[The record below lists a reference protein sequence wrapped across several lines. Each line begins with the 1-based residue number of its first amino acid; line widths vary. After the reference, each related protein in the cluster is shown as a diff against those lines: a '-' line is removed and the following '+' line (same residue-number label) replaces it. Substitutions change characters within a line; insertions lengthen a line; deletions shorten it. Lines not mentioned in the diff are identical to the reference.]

1 MRTSKI
7 AQYILVRSGIYY
19 VRITV
24 PDDIRHIVGKNE
36 LKRSLYT
43 RDRNEAGQ
51 RAPSLIASFQR
62 ELDRA
67 RSQCTPVHPTISE
80 VPVEDARQFVR
91 SRLANMQALPDRSR
105 GAGRQFIAGGGR
117 VRQERLAENRQL
129 LEFLTEVEQSDQWDH
144 WRAALGRSTVY
155 AFEHEHVVAIAPRSQ
170 ASGVLRELGAQA
182 QIEHVRRAIHR
193 DEQPFT
199 TAPAPD
205 LGGGFPDRDAT
216 LSLERLLK
224 VYREDKEQTW
234 RPSSGLAFRK
244 VEGLLIDWFGR
255 DRDVQSIARN
265 DWRELFRSLPHMPA
279 SRAKVKAYRG
289 MSLRQVIQ
297 AADQAAEPVVRLSA
311 KSCADYVIHIQSV
324 LNWASREELL
334 PKNAAKSLS
343 APSTA
348 RIGTV
353 KKPFTTELLQRLFCA
368 PPYLIQPDRPPD
380 EGRYWLPL
388 IALFSGMRSGEI
400 AQLRTSAIEPIDG
413 ILCIRLTDPHL
424 LKTEGSVRDVP
435 VHSELLRLGFGRLV
449 ERRRETE
456 QELMFPDIRQN
467 GKDDRSSE
475 FSKSFRKMLVGAG
488 IEDPSLTMHS
498 FRHTFAHALVA
509 AQVPQATAEA
519 LQGWGGK
526 KPRNMFAHYGGRPP
540 VSQLAEAVEHVVFPA
555 LNLQHLYSCISTPTT
570 SQRRQFD

>member
-19 VRITV
+19 VRMTV
-24 PDDIRHIVGKNE
+24 PHELRHIVGKNE
-36 LKRSLYT
+36 LKRSLNT
-43 RDRNEAGQ
+43 RDRHEAGQ

-67 RSQCTPVHPTISE
+67 RSRCTPVHPTMSE
-80 VPVEDARQFVR
+80 VPVEDARQFVA

-105 GAGRQFIAGGGR
+105 GAGRQFIAGGGG
-117 VRQERLAENRQL
+117 VRQQRLAENRRL
-129 LEFLTEVEQSDQWDH
+129 LEFFTEVEQGDQWDH
-144 WRAALGRSTVY
+144 WRAALGRSATH
-155 AFEHEHVVAIAPRSQ
+155 AFERERGVAIAPRSQ
-170 ASGVLRELGAQA
+170 ARGVLMEFSAQA

-193 DEQPFT
+193 DEEPFT

-205 LGGGFPDRDAT
+205 LGGLFPDRDAT
-216 LSLERLLK
+216 LTLDRLLK
-224 VYREDKEQTW
+224 AYREDKEQTW

-255 DRDVQSIARN
+255 DRAVLSIARN
-265 DWRELFRSLPHMPA
+265 DWRELFRSLARVPA
-279 SRAKVKAYRG
+279 SRAKIKAYRG

-297 AADQAAEPVVRLSA
+297 AADQAVGPVVRLSA

-334 PKNAAKSLS
+334 PKNAAKSLG
-343 APSTA
+343 APTTA

-353 KKPFTTELLQRLFCA
+353 RKPFTTELLQRLFCA
-368 PPYLIQPDRPPD
+368 PPYLGHLKQPPD
-380 EGRYWLPL
+380 DGRYWLPL

-400 AQLRTSAIEPIDG
+400 AQLGTSAIEEIG
-413 ILCIRLTDPHL
+413 GVLCIRLSDPRL

-435 VHSELLRLGFGRLV
+435 VHSELLRLGFGELA
-449 ERRRETE
+449 ERRRGTGEA
-456 QELMFPDIRQN
+456 LLFPDIREN

-475 FSKSFRKMLVGAG
+475 FSKSFKKMLVGAG

-540 VSQLAEAVEHVVFPA
+540 LSQLAEAVEQVVFPT
-555 LNLQHLYSCISTPTT
+555 LNLQHLYSCTSTPTT

>member
-1 MRTSKI
+1 M
-7 AQYILVRSGIYY
+7 
-19 VRITV
+19 
-24 PDDIRHIVGKNE
+24 VGKNE
-36 LKRSLYT
+36 LKQSLNT
-43 RDRNEAGQ
+43 RDRNEAGR
-51 RAPSLIASFQR
+51 RAPGLIASFQR

-67 RSQCTPVHPTISE
+67 RSQCTPVHPIISD
-80 VPVEDARQFVR
+80 VPIEDARQYVKV
-91 SRLANMQALPDRSR
+91 RLANMQALPDQSR
-105 GAGRQFIAGGGR
+105 GAGRQFITGGGS
-117 VRQERLAENRQL
+117 VRRERLAENRQL

-144 WRAALGRSTVY
+144 WRAALGRSTID
-155 AFEHEHVVAIAPRSQ
+155 AFEDEHIVAIAPRSQ
-170 ASGVLRELGAQA
+170 ASGVLREFGAQA

-193 DEQPFT
+193 DEQPFS
-199 TAPAPD
+199 TAPTPD
-205 LGGGFPDRDAT
+205 LGGRFPDRDAT
-216 LSLERLLK
+216 LTLERLLR

-244 VEGLLIDWFGR
+244 VEGLLIDWFGK
-255 DRDVQSIARN
+255 DRDVQSIERN

-289 MSLRQVIQ
+289 MSLRQAIQ
-297 AADQAAEPVVRLSA
+297 TADQAVAPVVRLSA
-311 KSCADYVIHIQSV
+311 KSCADYVIHIQSL

-334 PKNAAKSLS
+334 PKNAAKSLG

-353 KKPFTTELLQRLFCA
+353 RKPFTAELLQKLFSA
-368 PPYLIQPDRPPD
+368 PPYLGQSNQPPD
-380 EGRYWLPL
+380 DGKYWLPL

-400 AQLRTSAIEPIDG
+400 AQLRAAAIEQIDG
-413 ILCIRLTDPHL
+413 ILCIRLADPRL
-424 LKTEGSVRDVP
+424 LKTEASVRDIP

-449 ERRRETE
+449 ERRRETAGA
-456 QELMFPDIRQN
+456 LLFPDIREN
-467 GKDDRSSE
+467 GKEDRSSE

-540 VSQLAEAVEHVVFPA
+540 VSQLAEAVELVVFPT
-555 LNLQHLYSCISTPTT
+555 LNLQHLYPCISTPTI